1 MPEKADVDEKS
12 DVGDQTPSQLTQ
24 SYYNKNTA
32 VTDKRLVANVTSQLR
47 EYQIILFSSSSS
59 SMSSRIVK
67 QPPYE
72 QNESDETSSFSEE
85 SGTYSSITG
94 KSRSNEI

>member
-1 MPEKADVDEKS
+1 MMPEKADVDEKS

-47 EYQIILFSSSSS
+47 EYHI
-59 SMSSRIVK
+59 
-67 QPPYE
+67 
-72 QNESDETSSFSEE
+72 NSFLVPVHQ
-85 SGTYSSITG
+85 
-94 KSRSNEI
+94 

>member
-1 MPEKADVDEKS
+1 MPEKAEIDEKS
-12 DVGDQTPSQLTQ
+12 EMDDQTPSQLTQ
-24 SYYNKNTA
+24 SYYNKNSA
-32 VTDKRLVANVTSQLR
+32 VTDKRYDSFEKRHQQV
-47 EYQIILFSSSSS
+47 FPSSSS

-67 QPPYE
+67 QAPYD

-94 KSRSNEI
+94 